1 MWPAVATRRLELAP
15 IRPPATARLATTG
28 THAPKRTPART
39 ARVQDRIRLHVQ
51 RRISA
56 TSQASAIHPLACA
69 PIPPRATVQLA
80 TTGTLALRRTPARAG
95 RAQAPIP

>member
-1 MWPAVATRRLELAP
+1 MLQAPVIRRQELAP
-15 IRPPATARLATTG
+15 IRLPVTARLATTG
-28 THAPKRTPART
+28 TPALKRTPART

-51 RRISA
+51 CRISA